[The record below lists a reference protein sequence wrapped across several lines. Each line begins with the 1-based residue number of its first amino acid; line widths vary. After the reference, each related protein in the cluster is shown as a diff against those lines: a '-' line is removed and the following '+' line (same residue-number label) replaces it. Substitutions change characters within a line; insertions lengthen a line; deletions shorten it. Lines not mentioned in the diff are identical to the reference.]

1 MDFPHLFHV
10 PHYLHTQW
18 EFSAWKSH
26 RGLPQNRNLYIFL
39 KSKVLYKPQGLIL
52 PPSLRQHSHWD
63 QWEVGSIGASEIQCN
78 QHGEIT
84 LPVIP
89 VLILKS
95 SYFWSGWRH
104 TNTAQQVKGRNNTI
118 FSAFSVC
125 FILWA
130 IKCPGRF
137 VSSQHKMKLEICWD
151 AIC

>member
-1 MDFPHLFHV
+1 MEESQRS
-10 PHYLHTQW
+10 TTEQ
-18 EFSAWKSH
+18 KSI
-26 RGLPQNRNLYIFL
+26 YFL

-118 FSAFSVC
+118 FSGFSVC

-130 IKCPGRF
+130 IKCPGSF
-137 VSSQHKMKLEICWD
+137 VPSQHKIGNMLECNLLKAQYTVRTHYSSI
-151 AIC
+151 IIYV